1 MSKAWVAYN
10 FAEDAAIVVFA
21 DTEGKARSYLM
32 LTEIFD
38 RYSFIDIVFCRA
50 KDLDYLNRPD
60 GYVMDWNN
68 DDDRLPMVRD
78 AGLRCRLACKE
89 MCEECCAKEWCR
101 EYECLKEEENYNE

>member
-10 FAEDAAIVVFA
+10 FAEGIAIVVFA
-21 DTEGKARSYLM
+21 DTNGKARDYLM

-50 KDLDYLNRPD
+50 KDLDHLNRPD

-68 DDDRLPMVRD
+68 DDDKLPMVRD
-78 AGLRCRLACKE
+78 AGLSCHLACKE
-89 MCEECCAKEWCR
+89 ICKECCAKEWCNK
-101 EYECLKEEENYNE
+101 YEEE

>member
-10 FAEDAAIVVFA
+10 FAECVSIVVFA
-21 DTEGKARSYLM
+21 DTKGKARDYLM

-78 AGLRCRLACKE
+78 AGLSCHLAYKE
-89 MCEECCAKEWCR
+89 ICEECRSKQWCSKYE
-101 EYECLKEEENYNE
+101 EYEEEE